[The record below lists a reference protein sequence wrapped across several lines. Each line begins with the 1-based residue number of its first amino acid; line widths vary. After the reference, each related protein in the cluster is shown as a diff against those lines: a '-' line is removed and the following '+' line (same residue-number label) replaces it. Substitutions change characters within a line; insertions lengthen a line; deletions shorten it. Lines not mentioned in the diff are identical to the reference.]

1 MTDETLAYDFHPSHL
16 FSEMEK
22 FSFNELPEVVRQL
35 FEKIERIETLLESAI
50 LNKDQT
56 AKNELMNVEEAAE
69 FLKISVAAL
78 YTKVSRYEIPYSKP
92 GKRLYFERDELIK
105 WIQQSKRKTLKD
117 MTHDVE
123 ASHHRTRLRTAL
135 RR

>member
-1 MTDETLAYDFHPSHL
+1 
-16 FSEMEK
+16 MEK

-123 ASHHRTRLRTAL
+123 SSHHRTRLRTAL